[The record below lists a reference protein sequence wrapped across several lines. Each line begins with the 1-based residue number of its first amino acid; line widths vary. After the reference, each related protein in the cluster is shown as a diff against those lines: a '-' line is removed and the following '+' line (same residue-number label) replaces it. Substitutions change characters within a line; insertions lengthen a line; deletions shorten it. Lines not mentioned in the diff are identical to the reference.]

1 VTSGILPTLP
11 ILPIAAPRSAP
22 EIVDMAINLVRRHYP
37 TFLTVTAVA
46 LLPMLLLT
54 PLSATLPQAVI
65 SIASLI
71 CAGYA
76 EACLLIGIAAVYRG
90 EPLPSA
96 GAQLRAGRRVAGRVI
111 VITIE
116 RNIATV
122 IGLVLLIVPGFLLY
136 AHYLLCAPVAALEDR
151 KVRPALKRGT
161 ALAKGE
167 HWRIAL
173 VAGLSGL
180 IYLLL
185 WFGVTVVVAAITRS
199 EAFSY
204 LIGTMMQILLAPAV
218 VAITVLL
225 YYDVRQRRE
234 GWDIELALDR
244 TAVTAEP

>member
-54 PLSATLPQAVI
+54 PISASLPDLAVG
-65 SIASLI
+65 IASLI
-71 CAGYA
+71 CTGYA
-76 EACLLIGIAAVYRG
+76 EACLLLGIGAVYRG
-90 EPLPSA
+90 ETLPSA
-96 GAQLRAGRRVAGRVI
+96 GEQLRAGRRIAGRVI
-111 VITIE
+111 RITIA
-116 RNIATV
+116 RNIATG
-122 IGLVLLIVPGFLLY
+122 IGLLFLIVPGLLMY
-136 AHYLLCAPVAALEDR
+136 AHYLLGAPAAALEDL
-151 KVRPALKRGT
+151 KVGPALDRGR

-167 HWRIAL
+167 HWRLVL
-173 VAGLSGL
+173 VAGLTGL

-185 WFGVTVVVAAITRS
+185 WFGISVAVVLVSRS
-199 EAFSY
+199 ESFAY
-204 LIGTMMQILLAPAV
+204 LIGTMVEILLLPAV